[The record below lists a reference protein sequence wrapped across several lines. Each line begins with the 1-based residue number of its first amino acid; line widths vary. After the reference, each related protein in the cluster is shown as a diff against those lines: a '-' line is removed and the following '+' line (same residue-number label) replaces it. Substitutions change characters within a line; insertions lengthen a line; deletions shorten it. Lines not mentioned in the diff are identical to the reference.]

1 MEVNRMPEKNFKC
14 IEFDDENKRLNILIG
29 NVDFI
34 DYDKIAKVSVLNE
47 DANFRGKSVPFSHQ
61 VLGGTTF
68 LSGALEP
75 SFYVGL
81 KISLKDGTINAAY
94 ISDRKTGMNTDIY
107 LEDVKEAEHIK
118 QMINKRITK

>member
-1 MEVNRMPEKNFKC
+1 MSEKNFKC
-14 IEFDDENKRLNILIG
+14 IKFDDENKRLNILIG

-47 DANFRGKSVPFSHQ
+47 DANFRGKSAPFSHQ

-81 KISLKDGTINAAY
+81 KISLEDGTINAAY